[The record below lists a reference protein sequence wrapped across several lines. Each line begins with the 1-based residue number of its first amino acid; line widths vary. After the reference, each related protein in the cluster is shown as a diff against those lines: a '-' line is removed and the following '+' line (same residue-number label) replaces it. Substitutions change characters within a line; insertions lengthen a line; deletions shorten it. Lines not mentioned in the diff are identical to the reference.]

1 MDAVFEKITRYSLVL
16 LNESLSATTM
26 GERLYLAPDVLR
38 VPRQVGLGAVFTSQM
53 DELATAVHDLSV
65 STPGDSQVVSM
76 VACCDT
82 GEAGQAH
89 AKARERSL
97 KLLRGLE
104 PSARPKLRG

>member
-16 LNESLSATTM
+16 LNESLSATTK
-26 GERLYLAPDVLR
+26 GEGLDRAPDVLR

-53 DELATAVHDLSV
+53 DELAAAVHDLNV
-65 STPGDSQVVSM
+65 STPGDSQVVCV
-76 VACCDT
+76 VASCEA
-82 GEAGQAH
+82 GEAAQAD
-89 AKARERSL
+89 AKAGERSP

>member
-26 GERLYLAPDVLR
+26 GESLYLAPDVLR

-53 DELATAVHDLSV
+53 DELAAAVHDLNV

-82 GEAGQAH
+82 GQAGQAH
-89 AKARERSL
+89 AKAR
-97 KLLRGLE
+97 
-104 PSARPKLRG
+104 